1 MRENPILSSSESLAQ
16 LEYKCQLK
24 RGKQTILSQTF
35 VSTLAF
41 GFSFFSV
48 KTLSILVSYAEST
61 INLQVDFLNSVQTV
75 VQLHW
80 FVGGTICL
88 SHQWKAGT
96 HYLLQSHLVIFLLIP
111 FNSEVCHV
119 MEKKKMGCKYCFMIA
134 SPSISIQLLRL
145 WLTNK
150 EKYTSK
156 WSSRP
161 NALL

>member
-119 MEKKKMGCKYCFMIA
+119 MEKKNGLQILFHDCFSLNIYSIA
-134 SPSISIQLLRL
+134 
-145 WLTNK
+145 
-150 EKYTSK
+150 
-156 WSSRP
+156 
-161 NALL
+161 